1 MNDIKEIRYG
11 CAGTCFGFGASAVGI
26 WDLAPAIA
34 RMLGFFAGV
43 AFLVCTLTFLAEA
56 ILEKKSEPAPL
67 QSEQA
72 QHKVTK
78 RENHYDDYSI
88 AENLGLVNSIESQEG
103 SRDV

>member
-26 WDLAPAIA
+26 WGLAPAIA

-43 AFLVCTLTFLAEA
+43 AFLVCALTFLAEA
-56 ILEKKSEPAPL
+56 ILEKKEEPAPL

-72 QHKVTK
+72 QPKVK
-78 RENHYDDYSI
+78 AKEKYYDDYSI
-88 AENLGLVNSIESQEG
+88 AENLGIVNGLEEK
-103 SRDV
+103 RDD